1 MAAGCHR
8 SLPPEPAA
16 RLTRKRAH
24 SVARKPGGPE
34 VAAVTVGDNVPRVGR
49 ARGVG
54 GAHTESGIAL
64 FVLLLAGYAL
74 IANRLDQ
81 ASIGPAVFFVLAGLL
96 LGPDVLGVLHIDIES
111 STIRQLAELTLALV
125 LFTDAST
132 VDVDRLRRDAGLVGR
147 LLGIGLLLTIAAGG
161 LVAWLVF
168 PELPVATALLIGAIL
183 APTDAAL
190 GLPVVANPA
199 VPIRIRR
206 ILNVESGLNDGIAT
220 PFVVLFI
227 SLATATRGSEG
238 IHLADAVEEIAIAI
252 VAGVVVGAVGGLLLV
267 AADRRKLT
275 SELSRQIAVL
285 ALALGAYVVSLTLG
299 GNGFIAAFVAG
310 LAFGA
315 ATRKGE
321 EHAEEFSEVAGILLS
336 IGVWLVFGATF
347 VGSLFR
353 DAQDVRPIVYAI
365 LSLTVIRMVPVA
377 ISMVGSRL
385 ALQTVAFVGWFGPRG
400 LASIVFGLLALDALT
415 ESGGAT
421 DALARTVGWT
431 VLLSVVAHGLTA
443 NPLAAR
449 YGRWIEARQRTTDEP
464 MPELEERSELQPS
477 ARTTWS
483 RRS

>member
-1 MAAGCHR
+1 M
-8 SLPPEPAA
+8 
-16 RLTRKRAH
+16 
-24 SVARKPGGPE
+24 
-34 VAAVTVGDNVPRVGR
+34 
-49 ARGVG
+49 
-54 GAHTESGIAL
+54 
-64 FVLLLAGYAL
+64 
-74 IANRLDQ
+74 
-81 ASIGPAVFFVLAGLL
+81 FFVLAGLL

-111 STIRQLAELTLALV
+111 STIRELAELTLALV

-132 VDVDRLRRDAGLVGR
+132 VDLDGLRRDAGVVGR
-147 LLGIGLLLTIAAGG
+147 LLGIGLLLTIAGGG
-161 LVAWLVF
+161 LVAWLLF
-168 PELPVATALLIGAIL
+168 PELPIATALLIGAIL

-190 GLPVVANPA
+190 GLPVVTNPA

-206 ILNVESGLNDGIAT
+206 VLNVESGLNDGIAT

-227 SLATATRGSEG
+227 SLATATNGTEG
-238 IHLADAVEEIAIAI
+238 VHLIEAIEETAIAIATG
-252 VAGVVVGAVGGLLLV
+252 AVVGAVGGLLLV

-310 LAFGA
+310 LAFGG

-336 IGVWLVFGATF
+336 IGVWLVFGATL
-347 VGSLFR
+347 VGSLIF

-377 ISMVGSRL
+377 LSLVGSRL
-385 ALQTVAFVGWFGPRG
+385 AFPTVAFIGWFGPRG
-400 LASIVFGLLALDALT
+400 LASIVFGILALDALT

-421 DALARTVGWT
+421 DVLARTVGWT
-431 VLLSVVAHGLTA
+431 VLLSVIAHGLSA

-449 YGRWIEARQRTTDEP
+449 YGRWIDARRRTTEEQL
-464 MPELEERSELQPS
+464 PELEERSELQPS

>member
-1 MAAGCHR
+1 MSEAA
-8 SLPPEPAA
+8 
-16 RLTRKRAH
+16 
-24 SVARKPGGPE
+24 
-34 VAAVTVGDNVPRVGR
+34 
-49 ARGVG
+49 
-54 GAHTESGIAL
+54 TESGIAL

-81 ASIGPAVFFVLAGLL
+81 ASIGPAVFFVLLGLL
-96 LGPDVLGVLHIDIES
+96 LGPDVLGVLRIDIES
-111 STIRQLAELTLALV
+111 STIRELASLTLALV

-132 VDVDRLRRDAGLVGR
+132 VDLDGLRRDAGVVGR

-168 PELPVATALLIGAIL
+168 PELPLATALLIGAIL

-190 GLPVVANPA
+190 GLPVVTNPA

-206 ILNVESGLNDGIAT
+206 VLNVESGLNDGIAT

-227 SLATATRGSEG
+227 SLATATRGAEG
-238 IHLADAVEEIAIAI
+238 IHLADAIEEIGIAL
-252 VAGVVVGAVGGLLLV
+252 VTGAVLGAVGGLLLV
-267 AADRRKLT
+267 AADGRKLT

-310 LAFGA
+310 LAFGG

-336 IGVWLVFGATF
+336 IGVWLVFGATL
-347 VGSLFR
+347 VGSLIL
-353 DAQDVRPIVYAI
+353 DVQDVRPILYAI

-377 ISMVGSRL
+377 ISLVGSRL
-385 ALQTVAFVGWFGPRG
+385 ALPTVAFVGWFGPRG
-400 LASIVFGLLALDALT
+400 LASIVFGILALDALT

-421 DALARTVGWT
+421 DVLASTVGWT
-431 VLLSVVAHGLTA
+431 VLLSVVAHGLSA

-449 YGRWIEARQRTTDEP
+449 YSRWIEMRQQTTDAQL
-464 MPELEERSELQPS
+464 PELEERSELQPS
-477 ARTTWS
+477 TRTTWS
-483 RRS
+483 RRR